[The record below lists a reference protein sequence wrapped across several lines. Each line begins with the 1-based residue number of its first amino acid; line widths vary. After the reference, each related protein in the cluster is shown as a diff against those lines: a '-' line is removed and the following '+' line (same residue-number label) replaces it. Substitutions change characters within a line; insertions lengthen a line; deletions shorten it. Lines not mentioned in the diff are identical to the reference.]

1 MAIPRVQTN
10 MVDLANLQ
18 PGVRY
23 SFRTNANPAN
33 ISEGTFVQFIA
44 PGNFPYGQYIFSN
57 YAEYNP
63 QGRLLRKSG
72 IINCSNPNNYPR
84 DIFVYDLSNLP
95 NELNQHIRS
104 FGGSK
109 SRKNKKSK
117 KNRKSRKSRKSRKN
131 KKSKK

>member
-23 SFRTNANPAN
+23 SFRTNDNPAN
-33 ISEGTFVQFIA
+33 IVEGTFVRFVAPFNNIA
-44 PGNFPYGQYIFSN
+44 GQYFFSN

-63 QGRLLRKSG
+63 QGRLITKSRM
-72 IINCSNPNNYPR
+72 INYAEPNNYPR

-109 SRKNKKSK
+109 SRKTKRRRHRKSK
-117 KNRKSRKSRKSRKN
+117 RTRKSKRRR
-131 KKSKK
+131 